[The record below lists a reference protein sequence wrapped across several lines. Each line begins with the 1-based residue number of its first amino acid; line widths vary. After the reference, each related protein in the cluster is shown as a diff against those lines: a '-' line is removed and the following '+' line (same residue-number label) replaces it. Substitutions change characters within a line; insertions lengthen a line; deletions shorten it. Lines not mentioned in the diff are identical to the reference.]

1 MTLVGHDEVLTGGRG
16 WLGRAGRIPAVELG
30 MVTAKTEVWG
40 LGARTFGLIHVKGGV
55 ADMSIGTSFGC
66 GVLLEDSDDGEEDW
80 MGVCDAV
87 ELRYDWGAVTET
99 GEVTLAGDTAGF
111 SWNVW

>member
-1 MTLVGHDEVLTGGRG
+1 
-16 WLGRAGRIPAVELG
+16 
-30 MVTAKTEVWG
+30 
-40 LGARTFGLIHVKGGV
+40 
-55 ADMSIGTSFGC
+55 MSIGTSFGC

-111 SWNVW
+111 S

>member
-1 MTLVGHDEVLTGGRG
+1 
-16 WLGRAGRIPAVELG
+16 
-30 MVTAKTEVWG
+30 
-40 LGARTFGLIHVKGGV
+40 
-55 ADMSIGTSFGC
+55 MSIGTSFGC

-87 ELRYDWGAVTET
+87 KLRYDWGAVTET

-111 SWNVW
+111 S